1 MPKYF
6 LACYPSVL
14 SRLLRQVDVLDCSL
28 LTIKPWTVFHL
39 PKTAHTALHARVLV
53 GYCLLPRWVTV
64 VGLAGLLHTMQPIS
78 AYAAVPM
85 AALTADAT
93 RTDTDT
99 APTFV
104 PQAETQPSLYAVMM
118 AEFAA
123 DRHDIPKALAIYK
136 NQSQLDDSAPVFERA
151 LSLSLQYE
159 SAEDSLA
166 FASHWQQAN
175 PDHVPALF
183 YVAHLALKAHNYEL
197 AGEKLGQ
204 ILHEDPNVDLSQIL
218 LGIYPTA
225 SDDQAELLQTLQ
237 KIDTKNNPSLLVMKA
252 GLLLQFNQPKQALVE
267 IDKALKKHPKT
278 PAFLILKADIL
289 QALANS
295 DQKTDVQGFIRQA
308 RQSVPDNKNL
318 FLYQTRYLLQHG
330 KSTTAWQ
337 QLTAPHNS
345 EFLADDEIKLLAGLV
360 GIDTKNYTQAEA
372 LLQQL
377 THSPSYRDQAYYYLA
392 ISAERQ
398 QRTNQAIKY
407 YGNVMQ
413 PNLVMAARKK
423 QVALLIAQQRY
434 SEAVTSMEK
443 LRADFDEFAVQSYIM
458 QANILAEANQT
469 AQALAL
475 LNDAQSKLPDNTDIM
490 FAKVQLLPDDD
501 LASKRQLLEAL
512 LKLSPNNI
520 DYQLEYA
527 QTLVNLKIETDN
539 VVAMLSP
546 LINDREIGLR
556 ARQILAQQALHQNDN
571 ARVIT
576 LLSDNFDI
584 VPDIISGL
592 LLRQAYANMGNTTE
606 VQHISHILKRE
617 LDYADNPN
625 DTGLTN
631 NGNPTTVLPSD
642 KLLTQ

>member
-14 SRLLRQVDVLDCSL
+14 SRLLRQVDVLDYSP

-53 GYCLLPRWVTV
+53 GYCLLPRCVTV

-166 FASHWQQAN
+166 FASQWQQAN

-267 IDKALKKHPKT
+267 IDKALKKYPKT

-625 DTGLTN
+625 DTGVTT